1 MLFEDF
7 AKKKFADYDSLIQP
21 AGGNIYLKQIRNS
34 SLPPFIINFFEHS
47 YPVQQSMLTKEEFE
61 NTLNRAVIFNINY
74 VIKPK
79 NTLLKFLF
87 GDYET
92 RPADYIRKRLEYFLF
107 YNYYIYH
114 IENFINLNSPVTV
127 SVNQVEHL
135 INVVNKQILTE
146 IGNPSNGDAQ
156 RLNLVKLLYIFFL
169 DLADNNPINI
179 KLPKKILSAFF
190 KDKGFTQIQNRID
203 RFFSEVIFIQ
213 ETIELMKPKPRK
225 TKVKASEAEID
236 EKAKEILLKA
246 KTHLIDA
253 ESSDRDI
260 KKALTAGETAPTEEM
275 MSAEREEQSKKA
287 DTRTEELSMKQVL
300 EDEIYSEDLI
310 LESQLGNEETP
321 KPISDKEKNE
331 KIFDELFCEE
341 TYRKKILKKIFRR
354 DKGFFKEFVY
364 DLLKETSWDNAARK
378 IDEMFSNRNIKYYSN
393 EAVKFVDI
401 MQSYYM
407 RNPESENNNS
417 GGTG

>member
-47 YPVQQSMLTKEEFE
+47 YPVQQSM
-61 NTLNRAVIFNINY
+61 LNRAVIFNINY